1 MQKSYRFAGKQSV
14 ALFLF
19 LAVLSL
25 ALLFVLCMFGSA
37 HLSIEEVLR
46 GALYRYFAIGE
57 KSGNDGAIVNLRLM
71 RTLMAYIT
79 GAALS
84 ASGACMQAVFGNPM
98 AEPHVLGVS
107 SGAALGAAS
116 AR

>member
-1 MQKSYRFAGKQSV
+1 MSAQKSYRFTGKQSA

-84 ASGACMQAVFGNPM
+84 ASPCWA
-98 AEPHVLGVS
+98 
-107 SGAALGAAS
+107 
-116 AR
+116 